1 MTTKV
6 ALYALQISSK
16 TREVQEEK
24 NRADRL
30 LYQMLPK
37 SVAELLKQQR
47 KVHAEFY
54 DGVSIYFSDIVSF
67 TTLSAKSSPNEI
79 INLLNALYGIFDS
92 CIDSFEVY
100 KVETIG
106 DAYMVVSGV
115 PKKIDNHATEIASMA
130 LALLQSVETF
140 KIPHLPYD
148 RLKLRIGLHSGPCA
162 AGVMFFNIKLSSKYI
177 FLSLFLTHFINNNIF
192 PYIFD

>member
-6 ALYALQISSK
+6 ARYALQISQK
-16 TREVQEEK
+16 THEVQEEK

-30 LYQMLPK
+30 LYQMLPQ

-54 DGVSIYFSDIVSF
+54 DCVSIYFSDIVSF

-79 INLLNALYGIFDS
+79 IDLLNSLYGLFDS
-92 CIDSFEVY
+92 CIDSFDVY

-106 DAYMVVSGV
+106 DAYMVVAGV
-115 PKKIDNHATEIASMA
+115 PKKIDNHAIEIASMA
-130 LALLQSVETF
+130 LALLESVDTF
-140 KIPHLPYD
+140 EIPHIPND

-162 AGVMFFNIKLSSKYI
+162 AGVLFFN
-177 FLSLFLTHFINNNIF
+177 
-192 PYIFD
+192 